1 MCYEKRWGRIAV
13 PCRFKVICLSVCRQ
27 VWGVRLRGSAEHGP
41 DQLHHQ
47 AADRAGKRVPLQ
59 QVSDPC
65 APRWDCGCAAA
76 EWDSGE
82 NLVSESED
90 EAEEEGERGAG
101 ASQGSIPWLWR
112 EDSRKNGRCRVREVN
127 LGTLYSVPTIIHGVF
142 HRGWALLLQLRT
154 YCLFT
159 SYGHRRPV
167 YVCTYIKA
175 HTKCVKTKLVVDGWH
190 MLGRVNALFVTL
202 DNNMD
207 HFWVTLWFFYCV
219 FCSLTMPFKHM

>member
-1 MCYEKRWGRIAV
+1 MLSLIRHMLYSKLKLKLTWTDWCLKVTAFCVKATPRQQHLSHNVCYEKRWGRIAV
-13 PCRFKVICLSVCRQ
+13 PCRFKVKCLSVCRQ

-47 AADRAGKRVPLQ
+47 AADRAGKGVPLQ

-65 APRWDCGCAAA
+65 APRWDRGCAAA

-82 NLVSESED
+82 NLVPEPED
-90 EAEEEGERGAG
+90 EAEKEGERRAG

-112 EDSRKNGRCRVREVN
+112 EDSRKNGRCRIREVN
-127 LGTLYSVPTIIHGVF
+127 LSTLYSVPTIIHSVF

-159 SYGHRRPV
+159 P
-167 YVCTYIKA
+167 
-175 HTKCVKTKLVVDGWH
+175 
-190 MLGRVNALFVTL
+190 
-202 DNNMD
+202 
-207 HFWVTLWFFYCV
+207 
-219 FCSLTMPFKHM
+219 